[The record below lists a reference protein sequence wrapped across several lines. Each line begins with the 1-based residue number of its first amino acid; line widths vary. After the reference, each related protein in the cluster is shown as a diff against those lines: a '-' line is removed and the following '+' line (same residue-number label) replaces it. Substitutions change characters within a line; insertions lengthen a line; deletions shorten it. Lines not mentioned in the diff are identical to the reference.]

1 MSRSHENI
9 IERLKKI
16 AALAER
22 GIGGEKENAK
32 RILARMMEKYEITLE
47 DLGQGRK
54 AKKHVFKYKS
64 KWEREILFQCYYRAS
79 GKNEVRYG
87 QMGRGMVVF
96 KLDFFQFL
104 ELDAL
109 YKYFVPLLNREM
121 KLFLI
126 AFIHKHDLHGNEVSE
141 GGGGSKLSHDEI
153 EQLAAMMSS
162 MKENRY
168 VSPRRQLEG

>member
-1 MSRSHENI
+1 MGRSHENL

-32 RILARMMEKYEITLE
+32 RILARMMEKYGITSE
-47 DLGQGRK
+47 DLGEGREV
-54 AKKHVFKYKS
+54 KKHVFKYKS
-64 KWEREILFQCYYRAS
+64 KWEKEILFQCYCRAS
-79 GKNEVRYG
+79 GKNTSSYW
-87 QMGRGMVVF
+87 QMGRGIVVF

-109 YKYFVPLLNREM
+109 YNYFVPLLKREM

-126 AFIHKHDLHGNEVSE
+126 AFIHKHDLYSNEVSE
-141 GGGGSKLSHDEI
+141 GGGGSKLSHEEI
-153 EQLAAMMSS
+153 VQLAAMMSS
-162 MKENRY
+162 MKDGGY
-168 VSPRRQLEG
+168 ISPRRQLE